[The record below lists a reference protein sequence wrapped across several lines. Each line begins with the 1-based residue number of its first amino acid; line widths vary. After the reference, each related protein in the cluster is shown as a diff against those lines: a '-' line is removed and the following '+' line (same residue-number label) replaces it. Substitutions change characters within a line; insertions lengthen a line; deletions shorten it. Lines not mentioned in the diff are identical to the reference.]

1 MLAVV
6 VAAAASPVT
15 ASPAGAP
22 SAADA
27 ATTKAGRIKI
37 AVIPGIAINLDTSR
51 VDALSQD
58 LADALSSELEVDAL
72 GGLEVRRQLPPDG
85 LPDECVLLPACT
97 AEIAKTLGVTQLLFI
112 TLVNTGA
119 DGAVQMDTT
128 WVDPSAS
135 KRENRP
141 ALALSSMSSAKERF
155 ALWAPKLMP
164 NATVR
169 RKSSDAPVVQF
180 DRGKPRHFTVT
191 SMVTAGITV
200 AALGSG
206 VAFALST
213 RSRYND
219 CDVYPYCKEGEKKSI
234 RARGIAADASFAI
247 ALAGAITT
255 AILWSTSAEAPR
267 VMVSPTEDGAAI
279 TGMMRF

>member
-1 MLAVV
+1 MLAVL
-6 VAAAASPVT
+6 VAAATSPVT
-15 ASPAGAP
+15 ASPAGTS
-22 SAADA
+22 SAAA
-27 ATTKAGRIKI
+27 AAKAERIKI
-37 AVIPGIAINLDTSR
+37 AVIPGIVINLDTSR

-97 AEIAKTLGVTQLLFI
+97 AEIAKTLGVSQLLFI
-112 TLVNTGA
+112 TLVNTGV

-128 WVDPSAS
+128 WVDPANS

-141 ALALSSMSSAKERF
+141 ALALSSMSAAKERF
-155 ALWAPKLMP
+155 ALWAPKLLP

-169 RKSSDAPVVQF
+169 RKASDAPVMQF
-180 DRGKPRHFTVT
+180 DRGKPRHFTIT

-200 AALGSG
+200 AALGTG
-206 VAFALST
+206 VALAIST

-219 CDVYPYCKEGEKKSI
+219 CDVYPYCRDGEKKSI
-234 RARGIAADASFAI
+234 RARGIAADASFGI
-247 ALAGAITT
+247 ALAAAITT

-267 VMVSPTEDGAAI
+267 VMVSPTEDGAAV
-279 TGMMRF
+279 TGMLRF